1 MQSQEK
7 IKLFTFYNSHF
18 NILKDRFLRTLQDD
32 YEVHCVLGDFEANH
46 QPISHAV
53 DMFIARSNMICD
65 AIKNNMGKI
74 IIVSDVDIQFF
85 RKSESTIRE
94 SLKGYDMAFQ
104 KGDNYRARNMGFIG
118 IHCNPNTLAF
128 FEAVREEIRKT
139 GRWEEVIVNE
149 FLDKD
154 MGVTHTIFPET
165 IWTPILS
172 SRPADIILHHAIA
185 AGVSPK
191 SKLKQMIQIERM
203 LTDGTFAKFK
213 TKIPGNSFLSQLH
226 HVNKQRKEKGA
237 YTAFVKILPKV
248 LYGYIIDRNLGK
260 IGAYMKKKSPRL
272 YNALK
277 PYVPKKPYSY

>member
-1 MQSQEK
+1 MAPQEK

-18 NILKDRFLRTLQDD
+18 NILKDRFLSTLQDD

-74 IIVSDVDIQFF
+74 IIVSDIDIQFF
-85 RKSESTIRE
+85 RKSESTVRE
-94 SLKGYDMAFQ
+94 SLKEYDMAFQ
-104 KGDNYRARNMGFIG
+104 KGDVHRPRNMGFIG
-118 IHCNPNTLAF
+118 INCSPQTLAF

-139 GRWEEVIVNE
+139 GRWEEIIINE
-149 FLDKD
+149 FLDTN

-165 IWTPILS
+165 IWTPVLS
-172 SRPADIILHHAIA
+172 SRPSDIILHHAIA

-191 SKLKQMIQIERM
+191 SKLKQMIQVERM
-203 LTDGTFAKFK
+203 LAAGTFSQFNSKK
-213 TKIPGNSFLSQLH
+213 LGNSLLSQLH
-226 HVNKQRKEKGA
+226 HVHKQRKEKGV
-237 YTAFVKILPKV
+237 YVAFFQILPKV
-248 LYGYIIDRNLGK
+248 LYGHFIDKNLGK
-260 IGAYMKKKSPRL
+260 IGSYMKKKNPKL